1 MAHGSDRE
9 ILGDEVVVSGM
20 AVKLFVDTDI
30 GSNVDDAFALALAA
44 RLPDVELIGVTTVG
58 SMVAVRAQ
66 LARKI
71 LTTVGKRGVP
81 VSAGCAQGLIE
92 PPSRH
97 FPEQSAVLDEVDKLF
112 FPPANGVDF
121 LRDAIRHHPGE
132 LIVVT
137 LGAMTNLALALRV
150 EPALCRLIRKVV
162 MMAGSESS
170 YHAETNVRNDPEAA
184 HIVFNSGI
192 PFVMVP
198 KDITQHAVMP
208 KELMERLRTND
219 SPLCKLLWEMTRI
232 WMQTTGAQAPV
243 LNDPLAIAIA
253 VKPELAKVERVRV
266 EVELHGAHTRGHTIV
281 TAEATGPGWIVRLV
295 DWDGF
300 WSLLENALFA

>member
-1 MAHGSDRE
+1 
-9 ILGDEVVVSGM
+9 M
-20 AVKLFVDTDI
+20 AVKLLIDTDI

-44 RLPDVELIGVTTVG
+44 KLPDVELIGVTTVG

-71 LTTVGKRGVP
+71 LTTLGKRGVP
-81 VSAGCAQGLIE
+81 ISAGCAQGLIE

-97 FPEQSAVLDEVDKLF
+97 IPEQSSVLDEVDKLF

-121 LRDAIRHHPGE
+121 MRDAIRRHPGE

-137 LGAMTNLALALRV
+137 LGAMTNLALALRT

-162 MMAGSESS
+162 MMAGTESS
-170 YHAETNVRNDPEAA
+170 HYAETNVRNDPEAA

-198 KDITQHAVMP
+198 KDITQHAIMP
-208 KELMERLRTND
+208 EALMKQLRE
-219 SPLCKLLWEMTRI
+219 SEAPLCKLLWEMTRI
-232 WMQTTGAQAPV
+232 WLKTTGASSPV
-243 LNDPLAIAIA
+243 LNDPLAVAIA
-253 VKPELAKVERVRV
+253 VKPELAKMERVRV
-266 EVELHGAHTRGHTIV
+266 EVELHGVHTRGHTIV
-281 TAEATGPGWIVRLV
+281 NPEPTGPGWIVRSV

-300 WSLLENALFA
+300 WHLLESALFA